1 MNDLIILSLLL
12 AGTVL
17 GLSALVFIFLKEKI
31 SDKSTES

>member
-17 GLSALVFIFLKEKI
+17 GLSALVFFFLRDKI
-31 SDKSTES
+31 SDGSTDS